1 VIDQNAEGRETM
13 STNSVKSV
21 SAKDVDRYFGS
32 LPEES
37 RAALESLRKVV
48 RDIVPDAIET
58 ISYGVPTFKLN
69 NRMLVSYAG
78 FKNHCSFFPGAGPI
92 EAHKDELKNF
102 PSSKGTIRFTPDRPL
117 SPALVKKRVKTRMR
131 LNEARTKSRT

>member
-1 VIDQNAEGRETM
+1 MA
-13 STNSVKSV
+13 TNSLKS
-21 SAKDVDRYFGS
+21 AGTKEVDRYFRS

-37 RAALESLRKVV
+37 RTALESLRKIV
-48 RDIVPDAIET
+48 RDIVPDAIEA

-92 EAHKDELKNF
+92 EAHKGELKNL
-102 PSSKGTIRFTPDRPL
+102 PTSKGTIRFPPDRPL
-117 SPALVKKRVKTRMR
+117 SAALVKKLVKTRIR
-131 LNEARTKSRT
+131 LNEARTKSRA

>member
-1 VIDQNAEGRETM
+1 MPTTSQKNA
-13 STNSVKSV
+13 
-21 SAKDVDRYFGS
+21 SAKDLDRYFVS

-48 RDIVPDAIET
+48 RVIVPDAVET

-92 EAHKDELKNF
+92 ETHKDELKNF
-102 PSSKGTIRFTPDRPL
+102 PISKGTIRFTPDRPL
-117 SPALVKKRVKTRMR
+117 SPALVKKLVKTRIR
-131 LNEARTKSRT
+131 LNQ

>member
-1 VIDQNAEGRETM
+1 M
-13 STNSVKSV
+13 STKSLTST
-21 SAKDVDRYFGS
+21 SAKDVERYFRS

-48 RDIVPDAIET
+48 RAIVPDAIET

-92 EAHKDELKNF
+92 ETHKDELRNF
-102 PSSKGTIRFTPDRPL
+102 PTSKGTIRFTPDKPL
-117 SPALVKKRVKTRMR
+117 SPALLKKLVKTRIR
-131 LNEARTKSRT
+131 LNDARIKSRSGSI